1 MMFHLQ
7 KKVSEVKKMQI
18 DFYNEIKYELEN
30 FYPILKKKKVTKADT
45 EQMIMIMG
53 HIIEILEYYLYDY
66 LD

>member
-1 MMFHLQ
+1 
-7 KKVSEVKKMQI
+7 MQI

-53 HIIEILEYYLYDY
+53 HIIELLEYYLYNY